1 MLTFFNI
8 IEALKPISHT
18 VTDFGQVITGFSIDT
33 RTLKPGNIFV
43 ALQGEVSHGNAF
55 VDQAVAK
62 GAVAVM
68 TDQALTANIPVIVVS
83 DSLAALSKI
92 AEHQRGQFKGKV
104 CGVTGTVGKTSVK
117 EALGF
122 LIQALGLKAHI
133 SDKSHNNHIGVPLT
147 LANLNSTADI
157 AVVEIGMNTP
167 GEIYPLA
174 KLTHPNVAI
183 VTSIGPGHIGTFQ
196 GVEDIA
202 KEKISIAAGLLEGG
216 IAILPRDSEFFE
228 LMQETVIHQYK
239 REVVSFGR
247 STKADVQLLSHEMI
261 RINAMR
267 ITARVFDVE
276 ISYELPSSNHGWISN
291 SLAVLASLHVMGVDV
306 TKAATY
312 FKDLSTV
319 QGRGRVYSIK
329 FNDKQ
334 ITLIDDAYNANPV
347 SMTAALENLSSYTGR
362 KIAVIGDMRELGVF
376 SKQYHRELGQLC
388 EKLPIDGVL
397 ACGPDMRY
405 AFDCL
410 SSSKQL
416 AHVGEYTGVLDVLS
430 DRLQGGDVVLFK
442 ASNGTKLYQVVANI
456 LKSSEMLN

>member
-18 VTDFGQVITGFSIDT
+18 VTDFGQITTGFSIDT

-68 TDQALTANIPVIVVS
+68 TDQALTTSIPVIVVS

-92 AEHQRGQFKGKV
+92 AEHQRGQFKGRV

-157 AVVEIGMNTP
+157 AVVEIGMNNP

-183 VTSIGPGHIGTFQ
+183 VTSIGPGHIETFQ

-202 KEKISIAAGLLEGG
+202 KEKISIAAGLSEGG
-216 IAILPRDSEFFE
+216 IAILPRDSEFFD

-247 STKADVQLLSHEMI
+247 TTKADVQLVSSETI
-261 RINAMR
+261 STNVVQ
-267 ITARVFDVE
+267 ITARVFDLEV
-276 ISYELPSSNHGWISN
+276 SYELPSSNYGWVNN
-291 SLAVLASLHVMGVDV
+291 SLAVLAALHVLRVDV
-306 TKAATY
+306 IKAAAY
-312 FKDLSTV
+312 LKSLPIV
-319 QGRGRVYSIK
+319 QGRGRVYSIN
-329 FNDKQ
+329 FNGKK

-347 SMTAALENLSSYTGR
+347 SMTAALENLSSYRGR
-362 KIAVIGDMRELGVF
+362 KIAVIGDMRELGAF
-376 SKQYHRELGQLC
+376 SEQYHKELGQLC

-397 ACGPDMRY
+397 ACGPDMQY

-430 DRLQGGDVVLFK
+430 DKLQDGDVVLFK

-456 LKSSEMLN
+456 LESAKPMN